1 MTAPSPELLA
11 AVDLGSNSFRVEI
24 GRVDGNRIVSQ
35 SYWKETIRLA
45 GGFDEHGALTPEA
58 QARALGALSR
68 FHERLEGIPRSRIR
82 AVGTQA
88 LRAAKNAA
96 EFLPKAVA
104 ALGVPID
111 ILSGHEEA
119 RLVYRGCIHSLPPS
133 SSRRLILDIGGAS
146 TEVVIGKGLDV
157 ERCESF
163 RMGCVNTSLRFFA
176 DGKITAKR
184 FKKAVI
190 SCSALLEEGERTFS
204 SNLYE
209 EAFGSAGTFG
219 AISDVCM
226 ALGWSDGVV
235 RREHLQELSR
245 ILIEAGDVR
254 KVEFDGLKADR
265 REVIAGGLAV
275 LTAVFETLGISAMR
289 PVRGG
294 LRVGLLYDLLG
305 RVSNQDARDVA
316 VDGMLDALRCDRHQA
331 RRVSDLALG
340 FYRALVPN
348 ASPETCK
355 LLERSTLLHEVGMA
369 ISSSHY
375 HRHSSYIIANA
386 DLSGFSR
393 QEQETMAAAALAQR
407 GNLGKVKAM
416 LGSCISEEAV
426 LAVRLAVILAH
437 ARTDRLWPNFE
448 AVAVKDGFEV
458 RFPTD
463 WLEAHPLTDYL
474 LQDEAE
480 CWAKIGRSVRFSA
493 L

>member
-1 MTAPSPELLA
+1 MTAPSPELLG

-58 QARALGALSR
+58 QTRALGALSR
-68 FHERLEGIPRSRIR
+68 FHERLEGIPKSRIR

-88 LRAAKNAA
+88 LRAATNAA
-96 EFLPKAVA
+96 EFLPKAEA

-204 SNLYE
+204 SDLYE

-235 RREHLQELSR
+235 RREHLQE
-245 ILIEAGDVR
+245 
-254 KVEFDGLKADR
+254 
-265 REVIAGGLAV
+265 LAV

-348 ASPETCK
+348 ASPEACK

-437 ARTDRLWPNFE
+437 ARTDRLWPNF
-448 AVAVKDGFEV
+448 AAIAVKDGFEV

-480 CWAKIGRSVRFSA
+480 CWAKIGRSVRFPA

>member
-1 MTAPSPELLA
+1 MDFTQN
-11 AVDLGSNSFRVEI
+11 LGLTHTGGS
-24 GRVDGNRIVSQ
+24 
-35 SYWKETIRLA
+35 IRL
-45 GGFDEHGALTPEA
+45 P
-58 QARALGALSR
+58 
-68 FHERLEGIPRSRIR
+68 
-82 AVGTQA
+82 
-88 LRAAKNAA
+88 
-96 EFLPKAVA
+96 
-104 ALGVPID
+104 
-111 ILSGHEEA
+111 
-119 RLVYRGCIHSLPPS
+119 
-133 SSRRLILDIGGAS
+133 
-146 TEVVIGKGLDV
+146 
-157 ERCESF
+157 
-163 RMGCVNTSLRFFA
+163 
-176 DGKITAKR
+176 
-184 FKKAVI
+184 
-190 SCSALLEEGERTFS
+190 SALH
-204 SNLYE
+204 
-209 EAFGSAGTFG
+209 GT
-219 AISDVCM
+219 V
-226 ALGWSDGVV
+226 
-235 RREHLQELSR
+235 
-245 ILIEAGDVR
+245 
-254 KVEFDGLKADR
+254 
-265 REVIAGGLAV
+265 
-275 LTAVFETLGISAMR
+275 
-289 PVRGG
+289 G
-294 LRVGLLYDLLG
+294 LRPTLG